1 MKQNLRNVRKS
12 LCSHLAWL
20 LCGTALMA
28 TMSMKAQ
35 TAADSLA
42 IVSATW
48 QVQQAGRGLTGRQA
62 VFSSL
67 YGGPQCVSIVEIV
80 RGRKFRAGIGTSR
93 QMKTLS
99 TLAREHKA
107 LAAINGSYYDMGRGN
122 SVTYLKVDENVVDT
136 TTANEFRIRVTGAVV
151 ARKGR
156 LKIVPWSHSIE
167 HGYKRK
173 VGTVLASGPL
183 MLEGGRYADW
193 QQCDSDFIATKHPRS
208 AIVVTKDRRVLLV
221 TVDGRALGHAIGM
234 SIPELAHLVKVL
246 GGRTALNLDGGGSTT
261 LYLDGHV
268 LNHPCDNRRFDHEGE
283 RRIPNMIFFR

>member
-28 TMSMKAQ
+28 TMPMKAQ

-48 QVQQAGRGLTGRQA
+48 QVQQVGRGLTGRQA

-67 YGGPQCVSIVEIV
+67 YGGPQCVSIVEIA
-80 RGRKFRAGIGTSR
+80 RGRKYRAGIGTSR

-151 ARKGR
+151 VRKGR

-193 QQCDSDFIATKHPRS
+193 QQCDSNFIATKHPRS
-208 AIVVTKDRRVLLV
+208 AIVVTKDRRMLLV

-261 LYLDGHV
+261 LYLDGRI